1 MQTIC
6 KKYVDHDSHITKDE
20 FIAYRN
26 KTLAKATVGGASAD
40 PTGFFA
46 LEFDRIDKSK
56 DGCLSCAE
64 LHPGLLATGWEQEAV
79 ERLFNLNIMDANKDR
94 RITEDEFIAFK
105 RSS

>member
-46 LEFDRIDKSK
+46 LEFDR
-56 DGCLSCAE
+56 LSCAE